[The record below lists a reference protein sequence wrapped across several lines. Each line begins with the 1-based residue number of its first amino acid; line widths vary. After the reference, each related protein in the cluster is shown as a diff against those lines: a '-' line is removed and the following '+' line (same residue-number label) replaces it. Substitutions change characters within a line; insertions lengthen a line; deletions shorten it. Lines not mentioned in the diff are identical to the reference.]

1 MFFFDLASCDPQNA
15 MIDLKHPEALQHEG
29 RQYLPVVEKGGV
41 RAAVLP
47 GSKVGFWNHV
57 RNFLSLS
64 ILLDEIE
71 VSQILNRAWSSP
83 WM

>member
-1 MFFFDLASCDPQNA
+1 

-47 GSKVGFWNHV
+47 GSKVGFWNIS
-57 RNFLSLS
+57 RNWGFIKQGLVESLDVKAVVT
-64 ILLDEIE
+64 LQEIIDVPPMPE
-71 VSQILNRAWSSP
+71 IVVPER
-83 WM
+83 